1 MFETIISNATHAL
14 FFRNSVT
21 ECSVSF
27 QLYYNFCTG
36 GGGDR
41 HTKKR
46 MDCGFIYKVALLPL
60 NASSMTR
67 HKRESISSSLEDG
80 NRLESKNVRFLLLA

>member
-36 GGGDR
+36 GETDTR
-41 HTKKR
+41 KKE